1 MNQYLKSLE
10 LRFFHQE
17 IGSLREENQNQNI
30 QIDLLKEML
39 GLQGSQMLMANH
51 QTNDDDQRKDLK
63 GNKRPARLLPAIILF
78 GERKEPPRFYGP
90 PTNCSELGLL
100 GYTLNGYYLVNSKPA
115 NNAIKS
121 SETKIET
128 VYCAFKQ
135 PDGTFDKSGGAAEK
149 RLISILES
157 ESNGVYFN
165 VRLSN
170 PFEDKPNNIIK
181 FDGAGVIL
189 NIGNAF
195 NPYTGIFTV
204 PKSGVYQFSLKVTC
218 SSSKINERARL
229 FIALHL
235 SKSRNPPT
243 SLGSVEITKNNQQV
257 SHFIHTNVKLN
268 LGDVI
273 YAVVKVDPGPFSFI
287 DFKLSSGWGT
297 RFMGSLLE
305 AI

>member
-1 MNQYLKSLE
+1 MWIKFEFRN
-10 LRFFHQE
+10 
-17 IGSLREENQNQNI
+17 
-30 QIDLLKEML
+30 
-39 GLQGSQMLMANH
+39 
-51 QTNDDDQRKDLK
+51 RKDK
-63 GNKRPARLLPAIILF
+63 KDETEDDPKVN
-78 GERKEPPRFYGP
+78 EFYGP
-90 PTNCSELGLL
+90 PTSCEELSKL

-149 RLISILES
+149 RSISILES
-157 ESNGVYFN
+157 ESNKSRSGGGVYFN

-229 FIALHL
+229 FIALNL
-235 SKSRNPPT
+235 SKSRDPPT

-268 LGDVI
+268 RGDLI
-273 YAVVKVDPGPFSFI
+273 YAAVKIVPGPFPFI

-297 RFMGSLLE
+297 WFMGSLLE
-305 AI
+305 SI